1 MRQVYPKGLG
11 QTSSFLHEVFF
22 VSPPHQHDI
31 HEHHYT
37 RALATAWRMAIE
49 RPRSTKSSHDDTR
62 ESGARVSRALL
73 SRSRVASHPDVYTQL
88 LRCESSRS
96 HPHRHA
102 AASPPPARFASPA
115 SSHKSVTHALGRR
128 SHDAPR
134 GPFQPAATPPPVCAV
149 PRNRPRYG
157 PNIGRLAL
165 SLLTKCSLDGGGVS
179 PRADNK

>member
-1 MRQVYPKGLG
+1 MRYF
-11 QTSSFLHEVFF
+11 SCR
-22 VSPPHQHDI
+22 PHQHDI

-37 RALATAWRMAIE
+37 RTLDCMAIE
-49 RPRSTKSSHDDTR
+49 RPRTQNQDDDTG
-62 ESGARVSRALL
+62 ESGARVSRAPL

-96 HPHRHA
+96 HPHRRA

-134 GPFQPAATPPPVCAV
+134 GPFQPVATPPPVCAV